1 VGASHGFSPRPVEPL
16 DWRTTPSPRCD
27 GYAFNEPASGGHTS
41 DIMDLAL
48 RIGGIGVNELI
59 ARVEVEDF
67 DTWLQVHRSN
77 AEHRSK
83 YGMTDGPIYRDID
96 DPSASSAVVRFRG
109 LQASEREVDC
119 CRPRVLHRTDVQT
132 WREFLIPHVYCAR
145 TARARRAAMTC

>member
-1 VGASHGFSPRPVEPL
+1 MGASHGFSPRPVEPL

-96 DPSASSAVVRFRG
+96 DPSAVLVHTHVEELDRALQWFGSEAFKQANAKSTAVG
-109 LQASEREVDC
+109 
-119 CRPRVLHRTDVQT
+119 
-132 WREFLIPHVYCAR
+132 REFYIAQTFKPGASS
-145 TARARRAAMTC
+145 